1 MENQEYTYI
10 TVDDEESKEDALL
23 TLNDYYAASVFYD
36 YMAHM
41 PAGGGFLYEII
52 EESKPEDGKDTY
64 YIVDYS
70 YL

>member
-36 YMAHM
+36 YRAHV
-41 PAGGGFLYEII
+41 PVGGDFLYEII
-52 EESKPEDGKDTY
+52 EDPKTEGEKDTY